1 MRLVTS
7 TAMRALEAASGRAGV
22 PPGQLLAHAGLAIAR
37 SAERLTGGARGRTV
51 LALIG
56 KGNNGA
62 DALVACS
69 HLARSCGWGVRL
81 CLTQSRAGDPHLA
94 WINDPDLTG
103 LVEVAL
109 ADDPEIIPNRLAD
122 WLGASDMV
130 LDGLLGIGASGL
142 ARGAVR
148 AILEVCDRFRAQPG
162 QFMIAIDVPSGVD
175 ADTGAADPVAFQ
187 ATHTFATGPAKVG
200 TVIGDGAAKAGR
212 VVELDI
218 GIPGDVLLE
227 LGRTFADD
235 GGTWRAMPAQVA
247 HLLPARPDR
256 SHKGTFG
263 RVLIL
268 GGSGRY
274 PGAPVLAG
282 LGAIEAGGG
291 LVTIANAGKRVGVV
305 PPVEAVVL
313 PLAEDET
320 PSGVLTA
327 THIADVLACVER
339 CRGMVIGPGLGTD
352 QATVTAVREL
362 LARIGTRE
370 RPLTVVVDADALNAI
385 SPVAPDRWPIFSGPA
400 SSEAGRGCSFVFTPH
415 VAEMARLT
423 GLTVETVV
431 RDPVGIARESAVR
444 WGVVVVLK
452 GSPSV
457 VASPSGT
464 VVVGAYANAALATAG
479 SGDVLAGVVASL
491 AAQGASPWES
501 AVTGMTL
508 HALAGEA
515 WRAQHGSAGLRSS
528 DLSAWLPVARRM
540 LDRYL

>member
-1 MRLVTS
+1 
-7 TAMRALEAASGRAGV
+7 MRALEAASGRAGV
-22 PPGQLLAHAGLAIAR
+22 PPGRLLAHAGLAIAR

-103 LVEVAL
+103 LVDVAL
-109 ADDPEIIPNRLAD
+109 ADDPEIFPNRLAD

-148 AILEVCDRFRAQPG
+148 AILEVCDRFRAQAG
-162 QFMIAIDVPSGVD
+162 QFRIAIDVPSGVD

-218 GIPGDVLLE
+218 GIPGGVLLE

-256 SHKGTFG
+256 SHKGT
-263 RVLIL
+263 
-268 GGSGRY
+268 
-274 PGAPVLAG
+274 
-282 LGAIEAGGG
+282 
-291 LVTIANAGKRVGVV
+291 
-305 PPVEAVVL
+305 
-313 PLAEDET
+313 
-320 PSGVLTA
+320 SGVLTA

-362 LARIGTRE
+362 LARIGTHE

-385 SPVAPDRWPIFSGPA
+385 SPVAPDRWPIYSGPA
-400 SSEAGRGCSFVFTPH
+400 SSGAGRGCSFVFTPH

-431 RDPVGIARESAVR
+431 RDPVGIARESAMR

-464 VVVGAYANAALATAG
+464 VAVGAYANAVLATAG
-479 SGDVLAGVVASL
+479 SGDVLAGVIASL

-501 AVTGMTL
+501 AVAGMTL

-515 WRAQHGSAGLRSS
+515 WRAQHGSAGLRAS

-540 LDRYL
+540 LDR

>member
-1 MRLVTS
+1 
-7 TAMRALEAASGRAGV
+7 
-22 PPGQLLAHAGLAIAR
+22 
-37 SAERLTGGARGRTV
+37 
-51 LALIG
+51 
-56 KGNNGA
+56 
-62 DALVACS
+62 
-69 HLARSCGWGVRL
+69 
-81 CLTQSRAGDPHLA
+81 
-94 WINDPDLTG
+94 
-103 LVEVAL
+103 
-109 ADDPEIIPNRLAD
+109 
-122 WLGASDMV
+122 
-130 LDGLLGIGASGL
+130 
-142 ARGAVR
+142 
-148 AILEVCDRFRAQPG
+148 
-162 QFMIAIDVPSGVD
+162 
-175 ADTGAADPVAFQ
+175 
-187 ATHTFATGPAKVG
+187 VG

-218 GIPGDVLLE
+218 GIPGGVLLE

-282 LGAIEAGGG
+282 LGAIGAGGG
-291 LVTIANAGKRVGVV
+291 LVTIASAGKSVGVV

-313 PLAEDET
+313 PLADDGT

-362 LARIGTRE
+362 LARIGTHE

-385 SPVAPDRWPIFSGPA
+385 SPVAPDRWPIYSGPA
-400 SSEAGRGCSFVFTPH
+400 SSGAGRGCSFVFTPH

-431 RDPVGIARESAVR
+431 RDPVGIARESAMR

-464 VVVGAYANAALATAG
+464 VAVGAYANAVLATAG

-501 AVTGMTL
+501 AVAGMTL

-515 WRAQHGSAGLRSS
+515 WRAQHGSAGLRAS

>member
-7 TAMRALEAASGRAGV
+7 TAMRALEAALGRAGV

-37 SAERLTGGARGRTV
+37 RAERLTGGARGRTV

-81 CLTQSRAGDPHLA
+81 CLMQSRAGDPHLA

-130 LDGLLGIGASGL
+130 LDGLLCIGASGL

-162 QFMIAIDVPSGVD
+162 QFRIAIDVPSGVD
-175 ADTGAADPVAFQ
+175 ADTGAADPIAFQ

-291 LVTIANAGKRVGVV
+291 LVTIANAGKSVGVV
-305 PPVEAVVL
+305 GKAMRAGMPADQDEAPLGSVDGDTHSGRACMRGTL
-313 PLAEDET
+313 P
-320 PSGVLTA
+320 GN
-327 THIADVLACVER
+327 
-339 CRGMVIGPGLGTD
+339 G
-352 QATVTAVREL
+352 
-362 LARIGTRE
+362 
-370 RPLTVVVDADALNAI
+370 
-385 SPVAPDRWPIFSGPA
+385 DR
-400 SSEAGRGCSFVFTPH
+400 
-415 VAEMARLT
+415 
-423 GLTVETVV
+423 
-431 RDPVGIARESAVR
+431 
-444 WGVVVVLK
+444 
-452 GSPSV
+452 
-457 VASPSGT
+457 
-464 VVVGAYANAALATAG
+464 AG
-479 SGDVLAGVVASL
+479 SR
-491 AAQGASPWES
+491 
-501 AVTGMTL
+501 
-508 HALAGEA
+508 H
-515 WRAQHGSAGLRSS
+515 
-528 DLSAWLPVARRM
+528 
-540 LDRYL
+540 